1 VGLVRLCLVLVVAFG
16 AARPA
21 MSEDV
26 ARGNGFYV
34 LCSDAVG
41 PTANQGRIVCLAYVK
56 GLYDM
61 AGYLQ
66 PASKAGLVCSPEG
79 VTMDQYLDILVKYLR
94 DNPER
99 RQALTAE
106 LMWEAASKAYPCSRR
121 P

>member
-1 VGLVRLCLVLVVAFG
+1 MVLVRLFLALVVAVCVT
-16 AARPA
+16 RPA
-21 MSEDV
+21 ATEDV
-26 ARGNGFYV
+26 ARGNNFYT

-41 PTANQGRIVCLAYVK
+41 PTADRLVCLAYVK

-66 PASKAGLVCSPEG
+66 PPSKAGLVCAPDA
-79 VTMDQYLDILVKYLR
+79 VTMDQYLDILLKYLR

-106 LMWEAASKAYPCSRR
+106 LMWEAVSKVYPCARR